1 MAGVVLETLNVW
13 KLASFGCLML
23 AVQICF
29 FLIGGLIAPAPNTTD
44 QILMS
49 KCIDRSGDVL
59 KWHFARPAS
68 NDSCQEILPDGDIEE
83 VVPPD
88 VDANSIVF
96 IAQFPHPRDGM
107 DLRMTRWFQQV
118 IGVLML
124 DIKQKYSKE
133 LENTEI
139 TFDLRLGYRNHN
151 DPKHVWHELARSVE
165 VRPLKCTLD
174 PEAKRHQGHSHALDE
189 GFYYDCEVLPLF
201 TLASCHHEE
210 YLLNL
215 RIPVDKKRKIN
226 VGVGSIQDVWMVE
239 IHQNGG
245 FTKVWFSLKTFSFP
259 IVLLA
264 LLFFGHRVKELERP
278 PNILEKT
285 IFILGICLSILNCPI
300 EWLSLIYNFS
310 FWLILSDIRQ
320 GLFYATLV
328 CFWLIFTGEH
338 MMQETAP
345 PPPTSSSSS
354 SSSGHNRFKSNSNS
368 NYFGLNRL
376 YWPRILLVASCC
388 AALFIFELAERGV
401 QIRNPFYSI
410 WSHPIAAKMGLI
422 SIIIGALCAFAYM
435 IYLTILIGKAFLQ
448 IMHKRRLLYHLPM
461 EQRQY
466 YSGIIYRFMIL
477 LTYTIICAGLT
488 VAFFIFNQV
497 TEDQWKWG
505 EKSVEYTSA
514 FITGVYGMWNVYV
527 VAVLCL
533 YSPSHKFRSVTGQQ
547 LYNRLLLQTTVPS
560 TVLLPETS
568 SSTSHPTQSTTIAT
582 VHNNTFIDHEFDSFD
597 KHSEKIQLVCKQ
609 HQQQTEE
616 YDEEKKKTNNHVTTT
631 TSGKSSYLLTE
642 GLKFLRKEAF
652 E

>member
-1 MAGVVLETLNVW
+1 MAGVVLETLNVR

-59 KWHFARPAS
+59 KWHFARPIS
-68 NDSCQEILPDGDIEE
+68 NESCQELLPDGDIEE
-83 VVPPD
+83 VVPSD
-88 VDANSIVF
+88 VDANAIVF

-107 DLRMTRWFQQV
+107 DLHMTRWFQQV

-139 TFDLRLGYRNHN
+139 TFDLRLGYRNHD

-174 PEAKRHQGHSHALDE
+174 REAKRHQGHAHALDE

-215 RIPVDKKRKIN
+215 RIPVDEKRKIN

-264 LLFFGHRVKELERP
+264 LIFFGHRVRELERP

-285 IFILGICLSILNCPI
+285 IFILGICLSILNCPV
-300 EWLSLIYNFS
+300 EWLSLI
-310 FWLILSDIRQ
+310 
-320 GLFYATLV
+320 
-328 CFWLIFTGEH
+328 
-338 MMQETAP
+338 
-345 PPPTSSSSS
+345 
-354 SSSGHNRFKSNSNS
+354 
-368 NYFGLNRL
+368 
-376 YWPRILLVASCC
+376 
-388 AALFIFELAERGV
+388 
-401 QIRNPFYSI
+401 I
-410 WSHPIAAKMGLI
+410 WSHPIAAKMGLT
-422 SIIIGALCAFAYM
+422 SIVIGALCAFAYM
-435 IYLTILIGKAFLQ
+435 IYLTILVVKAFIQ
-448 IMHKRRLLYHLPM
+448 ILGKRRLLNNLPV
-461 EQRQY
+461 EQRRY
-466 YSGIIYRFMIL
+466 YSGIIYRFMVL

-488 VAFFIFNQV
+488 VAFFIFSQV

-547 LYNRLLLQTTVPS
+547 LYNRLLIKNSVTTTILPDTTTSNTTAS
-560 TVLLPETS
+560 TVA
-568 SSTSHPTQSTTIAT
+568 TI
-582 VHNNTFIDHEFDSFD
+582 HDTFLGHEFNMFD
-597 KHSEKIQLVCKQ
+597 KQSETIQLVPKQ
-609 HQQQTEE
+609 SIDYKE
-616 YDEEKKKTNNHVTTT
+616 NL
-631 TSGKSSYLLTE
+631 TSTSTSLSNVETKSYLLTE
-642 GLKFLRKEAF
+642 GLKFIRKEAF

>member
-13 KLASFGCLML
+13 KLVTFGCLML

-49 KCIDRSGDVL
+49 KCIDRSKDAL
-59 KWHFARPAS
+59 KWHFARPIS
-68 NDSCQEILPDGDIEE
+68 NESCQEILPDGDIEE
-83 VVPPD
+83 FVPPD

-133 LENTEI
+133 LENTQI

-165 VRPLKCTLD
+165 VRPLKCSLD
-174 PEAKRHQGHSHALDE
+174 PEAKRHQGHSHPLDE

-215 RIPVDKKRKIN
+215 RIPVDEERRIN
-226 VGVGSIQDVWMVE
+226 VGIGSIQDVWMVE

-264 LLFFGHRVKELERP
+264 LIFFGHRVRELERP

-285 IFILGICLSILNCPI
+285 IFILGICLSILNCPV
-300 EWLSLIYNFS
+300 EWLSLKYNFS
-310 FWLILSDIRQ
+310 FWLILSDVRQ

-338 MMQETAP
+338 MMHE
-345 PPPTSSSSS
+345 SSE
-354 SSSGHNRFKSNSNS
+354 NRRSPKPSNC
-368 NYFGLNRL
+368 FGLGEL

-410 WSHPIAAKMGLI
+410 WSHPVSAKMGLT
-422 SIIIGALCAFAYM
+422 SIVIGALCAFAYM
-435 IYLTILIGKAFLQ
+435 IYLTVLIVKAFLQ
-448 IMHKRRLLYHLPM
+448 VLAKRRLLNNLPT
-461 EQRQY
+461 EQRRY
-466 YSGIIYRFMIL
+466 YSGIIYRFMVL
-477 LTYTIICAGLT
+477 LTYTILCAGLT

-533 YSPSHKFRSVTGQQ
+533 YSPSHKFRSVAGQQ
-547 LYNRLLLQTTVPS
+547 LYNRLLIKNPNTNTTTTTTVAAAS
-560 TVLLPETS
+560 
-568 SSTSHPTQSTTIAT
+568 AT
-582 VHNNTFIDHEFDSFD
+582 LQDSLVDHEFDMLNMQ
-597 KHSEKIQLVCKQ
+597 SETIQLVPKYSE
-609 HQQQTEE
+609 HNADLASTSLLT
-616 YDEEKKKTNNHVTTT
+616 DDKKL
-631 TSGKSSYLLTE
+631 YLLTD